1 MVRPQS
7 PPPSPRPSHG
17 AGHRVR
23 GAAAGCSLRRA
34 SALFRVCRGKGGEG
48 GWGEEV
54 AHPCCARGA
63 QAGTFGLERDL
74 AGEGICASSSAAPAA
89 LTARETQGSGPR
101 GIVGRWGNF
110 AARSGTALGAVSVPW
125 TVPRSLLMFTGLR
138 SRETEE
144 RGEVDSQE
152 EPHNEPRARTA
163 RRPCALCLRLAF
175 AATYIGARLAYCDRS
190 ASASCD
196 WTRYLPWNVLI
207 SPSLNHWFLGRMGAG
222 LAL

>member
-1 MVRPQS
+1 
-7 PPPSPRPSHG
+7 
-17 AGHRVR
+17 
-23 GAAAGCSLRRA
+23 
-34 SALFRVCRGKGGEG
+34 
-48 GWGEEV
+48 
-54 AHPCCARGA
+54 
-63 QAGTFGLERDL
+63 
-74 AGEGICASSSAAPAA
+74 
-89 LTARETQGSGPR
+89 
-101 GIVGRWGNF
+101 
-110 AARSGTALGAVSVPW
+110 
-125 TVPRSLLMFTGLR
+125 MFTGLR

-190 ASASCD
+190 ASASYD

-207 SPSLNHWFLGRMGAG
+207 SPSLSHWFLGRMGAG